1 MRAPLAAPDVKGG
14 APVDA
19 PVEVQGHAQVGQ
31 HVVATR
37 PLRAGEV
44 IADLAGAQRVGT
56 ATRYTVQIG
65 EHAHI
70 DGLWQFAFLNHA
82 CDPNV
87 LLDTGTL
94 QLRAARGI
102 ATGEELRYFYP
113 STEWQM
119 AEPFICACGAAACLG
134 AISGA
139 ADLPAVVL
147 DRHVLNAHIE
157 RLRRGLPAPPIG

>member
-1 MRAPLAAPDVKGG
+1 MSAQLPAPDVNDG

-19 PVEVQGHAQVGQ
+19 PVEVQGNAQVGQ

-37 PLRAGEV
+37 ALGAGEV
-44 IADLAGAQRVGT
+44 IADLAGAQRVST

-70 DGLWQFAFLNHA
+70 DGLWQFTFLNHA

-94 QLRAARGI
+94 QLRAARDI

-119 AEPFICACGAAACLG
+119 AEPVICQCGATACLG

-139 ADLPAVVL
+139 ADLPAGVL
-147 DRHVLNAHIE
+147 DRYALNAHIE
-157 RLRRGLPAPPIG
+157 RLRRALPTPSDR